1 MVFLDPKTDI
11 AFKKLF
17 GDSAHKN
24 VAISFLNS
32 ILDRKEGEKIVDVVM
47 NDPYNH
53 PETIIVDSPTKTPE
67 IDSEEKQKSS
77 KSSIVDVRCT
87 DQSGNR
93 YIVEMQV
100 VRQTDY
106 PERAQYYSALALGR
120 QLKSTEPFRTLDPV
134 IFIGVLDFNFF
145 SNPHYVCHHLI
156 LDQETHSRELKHLS
170 FHFVELKKFNK
181 KLDELI
187 TLSDKWI
194 YFLKNVH
201 NMETIPSNLK
211 NPDMEDAFH
220 ILNKSTWS
228 LEQLEQY
235 DRLLDAIRSEPGKR
249 AAAKEEGR
257 EEGLAEGLAKGETKG
272 KLEAAKQFLKIL
284 DVETVAKT
292 TGLDIE
298 IVRKLK
304 SEQ

>member
-32 ILDRKEGEKIVDVVM
+32 ILDRKEGEMIVDVVM

-53 PETIIVDSPTKTPE
+53 PETIIINSSTKTAE

-87 DQSGNR
+87 DQANRR

-100 VRQTDY
+100 VRQKDY
-106 PERAQYYSALALGR
+106 LERAQYYSALALGR
-120 QLKSTEPFRTLDPV
+120 QLKSTEPFGTLAPV
-134 IFIGVLDFNFF
+134 IFIGVLDFEFF
-145 SNPHYVCHHLI
+145 ANPHYITHHLI
-156 LDQETHSRELKHLS
+156 LDQETHSHELKHLS

-181 KLDELI
+181 KLEELT

-194 YFLKNVH
+194 YFLKNAH
-201 NMETIPSNLK
+201 ILEAIPSHLK

-220 ILNKSTWS
+220 LLNKSSWS
-228 LEQLEQY
+228 LQQLEQY

-249 AAAKEEGR
+249 EAAKDEGR
-257 EEGLAEGLAKGETKG
+257 AEGLAEGKKEGRAEGI
-272 KLEAAKQFLKIL
+272 LEVAKQFLDIL
-284 DVETVAKT
+284 DVETIAKK

-298 IVRKLK
+298 IVKKLK
-304 SEQ
+304 SK